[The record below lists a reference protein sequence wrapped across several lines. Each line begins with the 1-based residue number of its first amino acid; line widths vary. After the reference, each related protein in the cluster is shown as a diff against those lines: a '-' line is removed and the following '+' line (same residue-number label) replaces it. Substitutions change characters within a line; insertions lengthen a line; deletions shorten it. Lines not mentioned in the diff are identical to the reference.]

1 MGILSSLKNA
11 FSDSNVVTVDGN
23 DEAAVRE
30 WLSQRLAKQLKIDVS
45 AIDSAKP
52 FEQYGLDSMF
62 AVKVTGELEKV
73 VEQRLSPALL
83 FENTCIDDVAR
94 VIATS
99 TQAA

>member
-11 FSDSNVVTVDGN
+11 FSDSDVATIDGD

-30 WLSQRLAKQLKIDVS
+30 WLCQRLARQLKTDVS

-73 VEQRLSPALL
+73 VEQRLSLALL

-99 TQAA
+99 T